1 MNWDSPEI
9 EFIIDRA
16 LAEDLGSGD
25 ITTRTLIPDPPQ
37 MSAIFLAKEAGIL
50 AGFPLVPRIFG
61 RLDPNVE
68 FDQNIEEGQPILY
81 GQQICSLNGN
91 AAALLAGERL
101 ALNFLQRLSGIATQ
115 TSKYAIQA
123 APFGISILDTRKT
136 TPLLRALEKYA
147 VKTGGGKNHRNGL
160 YDAVLVKDNHLRLEP
175 DFGTIL
181 RKFQAA
187 GFAAEQVEIEVTD
200 LEMLQSAMAAGAIY
214 FLLDNMIPDAIRK
227 CIEIKKS
234 GMYYEASGGVTP
246 ENFPDYLIRGIDAI
260 SIGGLTHSVKS
271 LDISMEMNL

>member
-37 MSAIFLAKEAGIL
+37 MSAIFLAKEARIL

-81 GQQICSLNGN
+81 GQQICNLNGN

-101 ALNFLQRLSGIATQ
+101 ALNFLQRLSGIAT
-115 TSKYAIQA
+115 
-123 APFGISILDTRKT
+123 
-136 TPLLRALEKYA
+136 
-147 VKTGGGKNHRNGL
+147 
-160 YDAVLVKDNHLRLEP
+160 
-175 DFGTIL
+175 
-181 RKFQAA
+181 
-187 GFAAEQVEIEVTD
+187 
-200 LEMLQSAMAAGAIY
+200 
-214 FLLDNMIPDAIRK
+214 
-227 CIEIKKS
+227 
-234 GMYYEASGGVTP
+234 
-246 ENFPDYLIRGIDAI
+246 
-260 SIGGLTHSVKS
+260 
-271 LDISMEMNL
+271 